1 MEMKITLS
9 DQNVY
14 VVVEGSAPNGEMF
27 QKKVTPKQL
36 LDILGDSFPE
46 ESGEDCGDLKLVAPL
61 PSRCSSYEHVEGFYL
76 GSETS
81 NGSRRAIF
89 YLPSERRVMYYQT
102 TENPYLFEFP
112 ALIFY
117 METRKDKVDA
127 SAIRIFAVKEK
138 SLNEIGSDTK
148 LYHYPFGNVYTEGR
162 ICWGSTQLPEVQS
175 FNDFKKIILTFFG
188 GVTNDD
194 LFSRTGKVCKEIA
207 CQRELL
213 EFLVKEDKF
222 PKQLLV
228 DTKRTLAELE
238 LKLTK

>member
-14 VVVEGSAPNGEMF
+14 AVVEGSAPNGEMF

-36 LDILGDSFPE
+36 LDILADSFPE
-46 ESGEDCGDLKLVAPL
+46 ESGEDCGNLKLVAPI
-61 PSRCSSYEHVEGFYL
+61 PSNCSSYEHMEGFYL
-76 GSETS
+76 GSESS

-117 METRKDKVDA
+117 METRKDKMDT
-127 SAIRIFAVKEK
+127 SMMRIYAVKEK
-138 SLNEIGSDTK
+138 TLSEIGSDTK
-148 LYHYPFGNVYTEGR
+148 LYHYPFGNVYAEGR
-162 ICWGSTQLPEVQS
+162 ICWGSTQLPEIKS
-175 FNDFKKIILTFFG
+175 FNDFKKVILTFFG

-194 LFSRTGKVCKEIA
+194 LFRTLGRFHKKIT

-213 EFLVKEDKF
+213 EFLVKEEKF
-222 PKQLLV
+222 PDELLV
-228 DTKRTLAELE
+228 DTGHTLEEFE